1 MREPLQPP
9 KGLAESLMPPVFS
22 AAHFGWQWQPTPRVT
37 EVVILLNE
45 RGIKTKL
52 TETAQFEA
60 IGWLQGISAQNLI
73 IPNTLRGEELFYQ
86 IGLIQVLLISDGLPT
101 IGELR
106 AARDAL
112 LDAQKV
118 HANAIFETKAVP
130 PSVRRFGYG
139 EGLETPLAVAQSAI
153 ENRLAMVEGELEAA
167 EAAIV
172 QIEKKV
178 SESGQP
184 PKWWRHWMLRH
195 AADTFLNITGYKP
208 ARNLPVRSFEGFLTR
223 FCADVPDMAGINY
236 RRLADLATEPGGYKG
251 RFIPFQSE
259 TEKQLWLST
268 GKRGTEY
275 LQSG

>member
-9 KGLAESLMPPVFS
+9 KGLAESLMPTVHS
-22 AAHFGWQWQPTPRVT
+22 AAHFGWPWQPTPRVT

-45 RGIKTKL
+45 RGIETKL
-52 TETAQFEA
+52 TETAQFKA
-60 IGWLQGISAQNLI
+60 VGWLEGISAQNLT

-86 IGLIQVLLISDGLPT
+86 IGLIQVLLISDGVPT

-118 HANAIFETKAVP
+118 HANAILETKAVP
-130 PSVRRFGYG
+130 TSVRRFGYG
-139 EGLETPLAVAQSAI
+139 ESFEFPLAAAQSAI
-153 ENRLAMVEGELEAA
+153 ENRLAMVEGELAAA

-172 QIEKKV
+172 QIGEKV
-178 SESGQP
+178 SKAGQP
-184 PKWWRHWMLRH
+184 PIWWRHWILRH

-208 ARNLPVRSFEGFLTR
+208 ARDLPVRSFEGFLQR
-223 FCADVPDMAGINY
+223 FCADVPDMQGINY
-236 RRLADLATEPGGYKG
+236 GRLADLATEPGGYKG
-251 RFIPFQSE
+251 RFIPFQNA
-259 TEKQLWLST
+259 TEEQLWLST

-275 LQSG
+275 LQSE